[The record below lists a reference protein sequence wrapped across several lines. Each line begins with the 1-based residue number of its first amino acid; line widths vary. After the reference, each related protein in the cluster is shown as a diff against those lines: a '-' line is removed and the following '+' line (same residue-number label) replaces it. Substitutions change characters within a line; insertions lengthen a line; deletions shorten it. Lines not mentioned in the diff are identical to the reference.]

1 MATNEDKGEK
11 RIHDR
16 ASDDPKVAEK
26 ARAKSEDETN
36 AAKRKAEGDA
46 AQWTSPEHKTLTGD
60 DVYPEQKVVPSSP
73 DPENDPEF
81 QAMKRAREQ
90 KDATK
95 P

>member
-1 MATNEDKGEK
+1 MT
-11 RIHDR
+11 RWQR
-16 ASDDPKVAEK
+16 S
-26 ARAKSEDETN
+26 RTCCL
-36 AAKRKAEGDA
+36 
-46 AQWTSPEHKTLTGD
+46 AQWTGPEHKTLTGD

-90 KDATK
+90 KK

>member
-1 MATNEDKGEK
+1 MTNQESKGEK
-11 RIHDR
+11 RIMDR
-16 ASDDPKVAEK
+16 TSDDAKTAEK
-26 ARAKSEDETN
+26 ARATSENEMN
-36 AAKRKAEGDA
+36 KEKRKAEGGV

-90 KDATK
+90 KKA
-95 P
+95 